1 MRITI
6 NFFLVPGNPT
16 LNLRVRDR
24 QNTPHCTFKSLPC
37 FWPFYH
43 FHFTFHRLIIHLVKS
58 GQRKYSHLREPDED
72 SLVIAV
78 VLVAKRIYA
87 IPVLQ
92 ASSSVPCSE

>member
-6 NFFLVPGNPT
+6 NFFLVPGTDFESPSAGP
-16 LNLRVRDR
+16 RKH
-24 QNTPHCTFKSLPC
+24 PSLY
-37 FWPFYH
+37 FQISSMLWPFYH